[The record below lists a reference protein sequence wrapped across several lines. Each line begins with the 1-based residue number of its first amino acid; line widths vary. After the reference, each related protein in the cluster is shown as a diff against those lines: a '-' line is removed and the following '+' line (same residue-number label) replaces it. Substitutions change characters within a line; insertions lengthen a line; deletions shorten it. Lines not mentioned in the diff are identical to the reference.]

1 MLLILQELSHAEVL
15 SRKLRSS
22 EDSGVHADLNT
33 VESETP
39 TLGIWEYK
47 INLSFTFLLA
57 GVESVK

>member
-1 MLLILQELSHAEVL
+1 MNLNALVTSLSVSMLLILQELSHAEVL

-39 TLGIWEYK
+39 TLGI
-47 INLSFTFLLA
+47 
-57 GVESVK
+57 